1 MAVQRLDKIISN
13 TGRASRREVKQLIRE
28 GRITVDGIPARSAED
43 KYDPDCV
50 RICVDGE
57 AVCYAAHHYIMM
69 HKPAGVLSATEDR
82 EQQTVLQLLTAQEQK
97 LGLFPVGRLDKDTTG
112 LLLLTDDGDF
122 SHRIISPKQ
131 QIEKRYYAKLD
142 GCLTAADVK
151 AFREGIVLA
160 DGLQCLP
167 AELELC
173 GDGSEVYVTIVEGK
187 YHQVKRMIASRGAH
201 VVSLHRLSIGGLVLD
216 SSLKPGCYRALNA
229 LEMEQIFG

>member
-43 KYDPDCV
+43 KYDPDAV
-50 RICVDGE
+50 TICVDGE
-57 AVCYAAHHYIMM
+57 AVCYTAHHYFML
-69 HKPAGVLSATEDR
+69 HKPSGVLSATEDR
-82 EQQTVLQLLTAQEQK
+82 NQETVLQLLTAQEQK

-112 LLLLTDDGDF
+112 LLLLTDDGEF
-122 SHRIISPKQ
+122 AHRIISPKK
-131 QIEKRYYAKLD
+131 QIAKRYYAKLD

-167 AELELC
+167 AELELF
-173 GDGSEVYVTIVEGK
+173 GDGSEVHVVIFEGK
-187 YHQVKRMIASRGAH
+187 YHQVKRMIASRGVH
-201 VVSLHRLSIGGLVLD
+201 VVSLHRLSIGGLQLD
-216 SSLKPGCYRALNA
+216 PALKPGCYRALT
-229 LEMEQIFG
+229 LQEQEQIFR